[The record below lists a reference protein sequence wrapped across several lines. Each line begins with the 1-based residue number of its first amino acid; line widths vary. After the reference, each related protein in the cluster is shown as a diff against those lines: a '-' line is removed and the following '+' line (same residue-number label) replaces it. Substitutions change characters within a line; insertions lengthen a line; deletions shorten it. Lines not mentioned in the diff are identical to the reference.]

1 METGKRG
8 YLLAGKESFLEPY
21 VSGKKEF
28 SKLVSEL
35 KIKVS
40 DNPSQVA
47 LLTDIETTISDW
59 LANSTNP
66 AIALRREIGDAKT
79 MNDMADVISEKKGK
93 QYFDRVRSLLTKFIA
108 VENDLLQKRET
119 TFSNASSSNNTES
132 LDLVMHTYQVIEITR
147 QIEASTL
154 NMETGMRGY
163 LLAGKAEFLEPYEQ
177 GKSDFRTL
185 TSNLKLKVADNP
197 SQVALLGEIES
208 LVSEWQLA
216 VVNPQ
221 ISLRREIGDSKTMDD
236 VSDMVAE
243 ARGKTYFDKFRSQI
257 DAFIDREQTLMTAR
271 QQEAQQTV
279 ANVNFVVM
287 LGMIVAVSVSI
298 PLAIILSNSI
308 TSPFQNIFKGLRKF
322 STAELNQLSRAFTSI
337 VQKMSNSAYRVSN
350 VASNI
355 NNVSQNL
362 SMISNRQAS
371 SVEQTS
377 ASTEEISGMLKV
389 NVDSAEE
396 SRNLSRQMGEQMDE
410 LDVAM
415 EKIAESNEKISAL
428 VKIIDEIGAKTEI
441 IDEIMF
447 QTKLLSFNASVEAVR
462 AGEHGRGFA
471 VVAQEVGNLAK
482 RSGEA
487 ASDIA
492 SIVKQSVGEAKTIAE
507 ENTHRVESGYSIV
520 SATRCQSKSVFEG
533 ANKVF
538 EASNEQA
545 RGIQEIS
552 NAVESIN
559 KATQHAAS
567 MADQPQ
573 HRVMSSLVR
582 LKS

>member
-1 METGKRG
+1 M
-8 YLLAGKESFLEPY
+8 
-21 VSGKKEF
+21 
-28 SKLVSEL
+28 
-35 KIKVS
+35 
-40 DNPSQVA
+40 
-47 LLTDIETTISDW
+47 LTDIETTISDW